1 MPINV
6 KSIPVHVLCAYI
18 HIKLSLK
25 AFEDPYHVLFTC
37 PLYTQIRVVM
47 LDSISNIAPDIAP
60 GLSLL
65 LRGDIN
71 LTFDHNKAI
80 FEYVQAFIRTSSR
93 F

>member
-1 MPINV
+1 MKNV
-6 KSIPVHVLCAYI
+6 YA
-18 HIKLSLK
+18 
-25 AFEDPYHVLFTC
+25 
-37 PLYTQIRVVM
+37 QIRVVM
-47 LDSISNIAPDIAP
+47 LDSISNIATDMAP

-80 FEYVQAFIRTSSR
+80 SKYVQAFIRTRSR